1 MDNFAIHKPCTHP
14 LPKHLA
20 ETEFRNVYHALFDKY
35 GVDLVLQAHN
45 HNYHR
50 SLPISYNN
58 QKSSSPLITD
68 NGNSLYND
76 PKGVIFV
83 IAGTGGKSL
92 YGLKSKSS
100 FIVDQEEEYGIFEA
114 KITDSGSKLTGTF
127 YTNDRNEI
135 IDTFTISK

>member
-1 MDNFAIHKPCTHP
+1 MLRSQLDAEKEDEQYNFANDDLNRAAQKKNIKWIILQSTNQCTHP

-68 NGNSLYND
+68 NGNSEYND

-92 YGLKSKSS
+92 YGLKSK
-100 FIVDQEEEYGIFEA
+100 
-114 KITDSGSKLTGTF
+114 
-127 YTNDRNEI
+127 
-135 IDTFTISK
+135 